1 MRSRGPALTL
11 LAFACAALAGCGCS
25 SNPQAELAS
34 TPEDR
39 PDAAVRAVIA
49 DEARA
54 LAAGRGVDACD
65 LMTPRGE
72 EEAIAIV
79 NQVAVERQIDLNF
92 DDCAAAI
99 SSALGDTEPDPA
111 ALERAGDL
119 AGSAQVSI
127 DGSNASVVLG
137 TGEQDRSAPLPL
149 ERVDGQ
155 WRIADP
161 DQLLSPALAAQPG

>member
-1 MRSRGPALTL
+1 M
-11 LAFACAALAGCGCS
+11 LAFACAALAGCGGS
-25 SNPQAELAS
+25 TTPEAELAS
-34 TPEDR
+34 TPEAK

-54 LAAGRGVDACD
+54 LAAGRGVEACD

-79 NQVAVERQIDLNF
+79 NQVAIERQIELRF

-99 SSALGDTEPDPA
+99 SAALGGADPDPST
-111 ALERAGDL
+111 LKRAGEL
-119 AGSAQVSI
+119 ADAAQVSI
-127 DGSNASVVLG
+127 DGANASVVLG
-137 TGEQDRSAPLPL
+137 AGEQDRSAPLPL

>member
-1 MRSRGPALTL
+1 M
-11 LAFACAALAGCGCS
+11 LAFACAALAGCGGS
-25 SNPQAELAS
+25 ANPQAELAS
-34 TPEDR
+34 TPEPT
-39 PDAAVRAVIA
+39 PDAAVRVVIA

-54 LAAGRGVDACD
+54 LAAGRGADACD

-79 NQVAVERQIDLNF
+79 NQVAVERQIDLSF
-92 DDCAAAI
+92 DDCAEAI
-99 SSALGDTEPDPA
+99 SAALGGAEPDPA
-111 ALERAGDL
+111 ALERAGEL
-119 AGSAQVSI
+119 ADAAQVSI
-127 DGSNASVVLG
+127 DGANASVVLG
-137 TGEQDRSAPLPL
+137 AGEKDQSAPLPL